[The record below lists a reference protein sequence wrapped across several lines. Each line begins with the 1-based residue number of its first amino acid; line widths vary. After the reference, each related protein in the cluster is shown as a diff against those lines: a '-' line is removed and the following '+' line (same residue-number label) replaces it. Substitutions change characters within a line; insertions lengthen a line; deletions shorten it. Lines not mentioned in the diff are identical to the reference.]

1 MKRIVFSLVTV
12 VMVVMMML
20 PATSPPPVAAQSFAW
35 PTAWEELDTDDNE
48 NCDTHRNVLALYYD
62 VDSDYIYLRME
73 TATAPGWPSTKP
85 AGDARY
91 KFWFDTGGTASYVSG
106 TSVYNAEFLLIL
118 EDLTD
123 NSNDPDTTRDLL
135 GELTFMDDL
144 NNDGFRARWD
154 SSNPPN
160 YTINNAQTTPTGNS
174 SWWRRQLASVSDTP
188 GVGGPQE
195 VLGADIGYR
204 IDNGTTG
211 GNFVDVYVSRAVLGD
226 PTSLCIIWATD
237 NQNSNLDQAPNCDR
251 PEQPNCIMLGKDFGD
266 APAPYPTK
274 LDDGACHA
282 VGNISLGT
290 IIDAE
295 LDGIP
300 SPDATG
306 DDNDNLDDEDG
317 VDFTTAL
324 IKGQSTDITVTVSG
338 GAGYLDAWVDF
349 DVDGDWGDADEQ
361 IFTNQSL
368 SAGTHNLNFT
378 VPFSAQAG
386 DTFARFRFSSA
397 GGLSYDGPAD
407 DGEVEDYQVAIEG
420 CTITVDLTGNTS
432 FCEGSSTTITANV
445 TDGAPP
451 YTYDWLSDSTAQ
463 GTPNNGSFTATGSGI
478 VAVTVTDDND
488 CTGSA
493 NLTVTALQGPTAAFS
508 ANATSCCDPLAVQF
522 TDLSAAGDNDI
533 IYWEWD
539 FGDGTNSTSQH
550 PIHIYTTGT
559 YNVTLTVTDSFGC
572 SDTKTEEN
580 YITANQGPT
589 AAFSANVTECCAPLA
604 VNFTDESTK
613 GSNNITEWYWEFG
626 DGGTSNLTNPSHTY
640 AAGTYNV
647 TLTVTDKHGCSGTKT
662 EENYI
667 TANQGPTADFSANAT
682 SCCDPLA
689 VQFTDEST
697 KGSNNITD
705 WFWDFGDGTNSTDQH
720 PIHIYT
726 TGTYNVTLTVT
737 DKHGC
742 SGTKTE
748 ENYITANEGPTA
760 AFSAN
765 VTECCAPLAVN
776 FTDESTKGSNNITE
790 WYWEFGDGGTSNLT
804 NPSHTY
810 AAGTYNVTLTVTDK
824 HGCSDNETKAVTIY
838 GKPTATASSN
848 SPVIQGATIE
858 LYGGPDCMVSY
869 NWTGPGGWTSDVRNP
884 TRPTATTGMAGT
896 YTLIVTD
903 SNGCTDDATT
913 NVVVIVPERPR
924 GGGGGCPEIKYLTVD
939 WDGHNTTERLLEN
952 DTLAVDLLGPNPDTI
967 HSLLLEKGTHAPVVG
982 GRTYY
987 LIVIRELEEVPPLP
1001 ENTTAIVAFNV
1012 TPEGAV
1018 FDRDIFLTLG
1028 FDELPE
1034 NALNAT
1040 MAYYDDVNGT
1050 WMELEYEAGGP
1061 PNTVAE
1067 LSLSAPLNH
1076 FTIYAVL
1083 VEVTPVTPPQ
1093 PANFVGSG
1101 LNIEPSVEKTTFVT
1115 KTGESV
1121 SITAN
1126 VANDGGQEGTY
1137 TVELKLDGQ
1146 TVDTEVVILG
1156 IGQSQQV
1163 SFALSEMDYGQHE
1176 VEVAGLNGE
1185 FTTSRTITWWLI
1197 IVIIVAIGL
1206 IIWGV
1211 VWGRRRRR
1219 RAAQEG

>member
-647 TLTVTDKHGCSGTKT
+647 TLTVTDKHGCS
-662 EENYI
+662 
-667 TANQGPTADFSANAT
+667 
-682 SCCDPLA
+682 
-689 VQFTDEST
+689 
-697 KGSNNITD
+697 
-705 WFWDFGDGTNSTDQH
+705 
-720 PIHIYT
+720 
-726 TGTYNVTLTVT
+726 
-737 DKHGC
+737 
-742 SGTKTE
+742 
-748 ENYITANEGPTA
+748 
-760 AFSAN
+760 
-765 VTECCAPLAVN
+765 
-776 FTDESTKGSNNITE
+776 
-790 WYWEFGDGGTSNLT
+790 
-804 NPSHTY
+804 
-810 AAGTYNVTLTVTDK
+810 
-824 HGCSDNETKAVTIY
+824 DNETKAVTIY